1 MMRRPPGAPR
11 TDTLVPY
18 TSRWRYC
25 RRSSRAP
32 PNRRAA
38 RWRRGRAGRSLD
50 APAAGAGPAA
60 RSDARAEL
68 RLDHR
73 GDAELAQRRDRIG
86 GAGIGHLAEIVG
98 RARSEDIVAELR
110 LAHRGHEL
118 AQDHRFEGFG
128 DRKSTRLNSS
138 H

>member
-18 TSRWRYC
+18 TTRWRYC

-38 RWRRGRAGRSLD
+38 RWRRCRAGRSLD

-68 RLDHR
+68 RLAHR
-73 GDAELAQRRDRIG
+73 GDAELAQRRDRIR
-86 GAGIGHLAEIVG
+86 GAGIGPLAANVG
-98 RARSEDIVAELR
+98 CARSADIVAQLPPAPTGPPR
-110 LAHRGHEL
+110 A
-118 AQDHRFEGFG
+118 
-128 DRKSTRLNSS
+128 K
-138 H
+138 